1 MNLIGKLKESVAKAE
16 SREEAKEIIKK
27 AGMLL
32 TDEELEKVAG
42 GASNM
47 FDNQFN

>member
-1 MNLIGKLKESVAKAE
+1 MNLIGKLKESVEKAE

-42 GASNM
+42 GASPI
-47 FDNQFN
+47 FDDKFR